1 MKLTVYFDDSFWC
14 ALIEYTDQNGNL
26 IVIKHLFY
34 SEPTTV
40 EVFEFV
46 VKDLNKVLKQEW
58 LIKSDDYAVRNKIK
72 KKMNPKRMQRK
83 INREKKK
90 PVLSTKSEEV
100 LRFQLEEYKKI
111 SKKKKSI
118 NRKQEKIDQYK
129 IRQKK
134 EI

>member
-134 EI
+134 EN